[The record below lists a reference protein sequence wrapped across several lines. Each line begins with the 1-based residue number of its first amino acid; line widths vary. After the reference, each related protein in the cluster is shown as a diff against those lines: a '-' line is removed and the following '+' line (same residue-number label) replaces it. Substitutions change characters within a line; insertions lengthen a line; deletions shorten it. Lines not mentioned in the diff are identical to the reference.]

1 MDCFTP
7 DNADTPLAIAAAIAA
22 AIAEDERKHR
32 LATRLT
38 HGQRFAHALAA
49 NGEALL

>member
-1 MDCFTP
+1 MSHLFTVGE
-7 DNADTPLAIAAAIAA
+7 AEIAAAIAA
-22 AIAEDERKHR
+22 AIAEDEREHR

-38 HGQRFAHALAA
+38 HEQRFAHALAA